1 MIYLFRHGEIDTGP
15 SRRFIG
21 QTDLPLNENGRR
33 QARQWRDVLDGVAW
47 RGVFCSDLARAAE
60 TARII
65 AGSSAPLRILEN
77 LREISLGSWEGA
89 TMAEIRARFP
99 DQWAARG
106 EALDTFR
113 PPGGESFADL
123 ARRVMPVFQEISETR
138 QTPLLVVGH
147 AGVNRVI
154 LCRLLGMPLTHLFRL
169 GQNYGGLT
177 LIDTSIQ
184 PSRVKA
190 MNCRCGDPALGGR
203 SGARQLLPDER
214 PDPCDRF

>member
-33 QARQWRDVLDGVAW
+33 QARQWRDVLDGVPW

-60 TARII
+60 TAGII
-65 AGSSAPLRILEN
+65 VGSSASLHTLEG

-106 EALDTFR
+106 EALNTFR

-123 ARRVMPVFQEISETR
+123 ALRVMPVFQDISETR

-169 GQNYGGLT
+169 DQDYGGLT
-177 LIDTSIQ
+177 LIDTSIR
-184 PSRVKA
+184 PFRVKA
-190 MNCRCGDPALGGR
+190 MNCRCGIFALAELGGR
-203 SGARQLLPDER
+203 R
-214 PDPCDRF
+214 